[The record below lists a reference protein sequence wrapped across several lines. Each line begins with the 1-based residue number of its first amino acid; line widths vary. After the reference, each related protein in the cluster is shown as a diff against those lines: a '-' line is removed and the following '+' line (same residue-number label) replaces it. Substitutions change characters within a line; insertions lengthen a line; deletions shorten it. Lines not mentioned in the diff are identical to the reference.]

1 MMFMQDKTFRLL
13 VKHNRRNLINLDKS
27 DMENKNNENSLS
39 SSTDEEI
46 K

>member
-1 MMFMQDKTFRLL
+1 MQDKSFRLL
-13 VKHNRRNLINLDKS
+13 VKHNRRNLINLDES

>member
-1 MMFMQDKTFRLL
+1 MFMRDKAFRLL

-27 DMENKNNENSLS
+27 DNENKNENSIS

-46 K
+46 KY